1 MNAVKL
7 PYKYGSPS
15 HAALKYAALK
25 KRSVATIDGLMTMFP
40 QKFEKPSR
48 VSRSYEMLTKYG
60 LVVRLGDGWQI
71 TPRGLEMLRNSAP
84 EYKCDK
90 GFDRK

>member
-7 PYKYGSPS
+7 PCKYGSPS
-15 HAALKYAALK
+15 HTALKYAAMK
-25 KRSVATIDGLMTMFP
+25 KRSVATVDDLMRVFP
-40 QKFEKPSR
+40 SRFEKPSR
-48 VSRSYEMLTKYG
+48 IVRFFQMFLNHG
-60 LVVRLGDGWQI
+60 LVIESGDGWQI
-71 TPRGLEMLRNSAP
+71 TPRGLEALRNAAP

>member
-25 KRSVATIDGLMTMFP
+25 KRSVATVDGLMTVLP
-40 QKFEKPSR
+40 HRFEKPSR
-48 VSRSYEMLTKYG
+48 VVRSFEMLTKYG
-60 LVVRLGDGWQI
+60 LVVRLSDGWQI
-71 TPRGLEMLRNSAP
+71 TPRGLETLRNSAS
-84 EYKCDK
+84 EYRGDK